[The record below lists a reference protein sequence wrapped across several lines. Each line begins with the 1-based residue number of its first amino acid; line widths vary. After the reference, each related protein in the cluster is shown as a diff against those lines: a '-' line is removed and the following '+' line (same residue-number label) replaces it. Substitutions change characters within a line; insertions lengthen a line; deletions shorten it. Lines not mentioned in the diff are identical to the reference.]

1 MSSYVEITHFCAKSS
16 GEIIWRWSNVDFYEW
31 IRNGVLLHVLLYCAK
46 DFLFGELCGQS
57 GLLDGLLK
65 GARRQVQ
72 VEVF

>member
-1 MSSYVEITHFCAKSS
+1 M
-16 GEIIWRWSNVDFYEW
+16 
-31 IRNGVLLHVLLYCAK
+31 LLHVLLYCAK
-46 DFLFGELCGQS
+46 DFLLGELCGQS